1 MVADYDPIDLASQ
14 EEAKA
19 EAAKIR
25 DEEQGQANLDFKWL
39 MSDERGRRFMWEL
52 LTECRVYHDP
62 MTGNSQTFYNLGQQR
77 VGRWLIE
84 RLHTVCLELKHVME
98 LERRKDG

>member
-1 MVADYDPIDLASQ
+1 MVADYDPTDLASQ
-14 EEAKA
+14 DEAKA
-19 EAAKIR
+19 NAAKIR
-25 DEEQGQANLDFKWL
+25 EQAKAQSNLDFKWL

-52 LTECRVYHDP
+52 LGECGMYRDP

-77 VGRWLIE
+77 VGRWLTE
-84 RLHTVCLELKHVME
+84 RLHVSCLDLKHLME